1 MANIGRVYKSSY
13 VNKDKVVVNTIM
25 LEIRTLSVKH
35 TLSISVNKLK
45 YPDGIVNGNIVAGK
59 EEHPDYHIWA
69 NLAKRGESGW
79 SEIVGNVRNAVSEQG
94 LAYKRAV
101 IFDPFLSKEN
111 IYFTLFSVE
120 AEKKVDENHLYNV
133 VAQPF
138 RNMSESNHQNTQVA
152 QPTYQAG
159 TPPQA
164 QRTYAKSDSER
175 VPVYEETIPQVN
187 VYDDDE
193 IPF

>member
-25 LEIRTLSVKH
+25 LDIRTLSVKH
-35 TLSISVNKLK
+35 TLSISVNRLK
-45 YPDGIVNGNIVAGK
+45 YPDGVINGNVVAGK

-79 SEIVGNVRNAVSEQG
+79 SEIVGNVRNAVSDQG

-101 IFDPFLSKEN
+101 LFDPFVSKEN

-120 AEKKVDENHLYNV
+120 PEKRVDENHLYNV

-138 RNMSESNHQNTQVA
+138 RNMSHDNSSNNNQAAQPSYEQPSATYAREDGTQVPIYNA
-152 QPTYQAG
+152 PLPA
-159 TPPQA
+159 PI
-164 QRTYAKSDSER
+164 DIDE
-175 VPVYEETIPQVN
+175 N
-187 VYDDDE
+187 DE

>member
-25 LEIRTLSVKH
+25 LDIRTISAKQ
-35 TLSISVNKLK
+35 TFTISVNKMK
-45 YPDGIVNGNIVAGK
+45 YPDGVVNANIAVGK

-101 IFDPFLSKEN
+101 LFDPFLSKEN

-120 AEKKVDENHLYNV
+120 SEKRVDENHLYNV
-133 VAQPF
+133 VAQPY
-138 RNMSESNHQNTQVA
+138 RNMSSAEHTNYTA
-152 QPTYQAG
+152 QPSYGEAGQTYTKQDG
-159 TPPQA
+159 TQ
-164 QRTYAKSDSER
+164 
-175 VPVYEETIPQVN
+175 IPITTEPIDFN
-187 VYDDDE
+187 EDE

>member
-1 MANIGRVYKSSY
+1 MANIGRVYRDSY
-13 VNKDKVVVNTIM
+13 VNKVTKEVVKTVM
-25 LEIRTLSVKH
+25 LDIRTISAKH
-35 TLSISVNKLK
+35 TFSISVNKLK
-45 YPDGIVNGNIVAGK
+45 YPDGVINGNIVAGK

-79 SEIVGNVRNAVSEQG
+79 SEIVGNVRNAVSDSG

-101 IFDPFLSKEN
+101 LFDPFLSKEN

-120 AEKKVDENHLYNV
+120 PEKKVDETHLYNV

-138 RNMSESNHQNTQVA
+138 RNMSHDNNSQNTHSA
-152 QPTYQAG
+152 QPSYEHSA
-159 TPPQA
+159 
-164 QRTYAKSDSER
+164 TYARADGTQ
-175 VPVYEETIPQVN
+175 VPVYDKSLPAPIDVDE
-187 VYDDDE
+187 DE